1 VRRALLVLILVLPLV
16 VHAAPTTRRFAGE
29 TMGTTWSV
37 SVVAPSTVDA
47 EVLQRGIQAKVDT
60 VDRQMST
67 WKRDSDLSRFNRAP
81 ADTWQTLPPE
91 FFTVLS
97 YALELARDTG
107 GAYDPTVGP
116 LVNLWGFG
124 PERHPHEAPSADAIA
139 AARVRVGWQRIR
151 LDPATRRAWQPGG
164 AYVDLSSVAKGFS
177 VDEVARYLDRKGA
190 TAYLVE
196 VGGELRAR
204 GTRPDGA
211 PWHVGIERPGA
222 AAGAVDDAAQ
232 LEQVIALRDRA
243 IATSGDYRHFFESG
257 VNRYSHHIDPR
268 SGKPVTHAVASVSVI
283 AVDCMHADSLGTT
296 MTVLGPDEGM
306 AYARRHGLAVLFI
319 LRTPD
324 GFEERMSPAFAA
336 VLDS

>member
-1 VRRALLVLILVLPLV
+1 MLRVLLSAMLVLPLA
-16 VHAAPTTRRFAGE
+16 VHASPATRRFAGQ

-37 SVVAPSTVDA
+37 TLVAPSAVDA
-47 EVLQRGIQAKVDT
+47 GALQRGIQAEVDT

-67 WKRDSDLSRFNRAP
+67 WKPDSDLSRFNNAP
-81 ADTWQTLPPE
+81 AGTWQTLPADM
-91 FFTVLS
+91 FTVLR
-97 YALELARDTG
+97 YALELARDSG

-124 PERHPHEAPSADAIA
+124 PDRRPHEAPSTEAIA
-139 AARVRVGWQRIR
+139 AARARVGWQRIQ
-151 LDPATRRAWQPGG
+151 LDPATRRALQPGG

-177 VDEVARYLDRKGA
+177 VDEVARYLDRVGA
-190 TAYLVE
+190 SAYLVE

-204 GTRPDGA
+204 GTRPDGK

-222 AAGAVDDAAQ
+222 AAGAVDDITQ

-257 VNRYSHHIDPR
+257 ANRYSHHIDPR
-268 SGKPVTHAVASVSVI
+268 SGKPVTNAVASVSVI
-283 AVDCMHADSLGTT
+283 ATDCMHADSLGTT
-296 MTVLGPDEGM
+296 LTVLGPDEGM
-306 AYARRHGLAVLFI
+306 AYARRHGLAVFFI
-319 LRTPD
+319 LRTPG

-336 VLDS
+336 ALDP